1 MEADKKCFIPQ
12 IRGEPVY
19 QLLGGKTKARLPVYC
34 TTGRPDIAKS
44 LGFAGA
50 KIPCPHGPAEGDVGL
65 EKNVDFFRKWREAV
79 GPEFPLM
86 LDCYM
91 ALTAP
96 YAAKLARRL
105 EPLGLKWMEEFLPP
119 DDYAGY
125 TQVKAVTDIYA
136 SIIY

>member
-1 MEADKKCFIPQ
+1 MKLFLFLQA
-12 IRGEPVY
+12 RGEPVY

-50 KIPCPHGPAEGDVGL
+50 KVPCPYGPAEGDAGL
-65 EKNVDFFRKWREAV
+65 EKNVEFFRKWREAV

-125 TQVKAVTDIYA
+125 TQVTLTER
-136 SIIY
+136 